1 MEARAVR
8 IEELE
13 RCVLRAVV
21 NNPQLFW
28 SLSGMLRSRD
38 FSVPRHRMAWEALRA
53 GAAVPE
59 LDLDGPPVSAE
70 EAREAARQVQVLS
83 RLRDVRALS
92 QEALRFLSDGAAAD
106 PERFLAEFVRRA
118 CLCAIPRP
126 ESVTLSAEEW
136 MSRGLERIEARA
148 TGASRRLDLG
158 FAGLSEGLSPEPG
171 HLIIV
176 AGETGKGKTALA
188 LNLAVKLG
196 VVQGVPVL
204 YVNTEMSW
212 EELAIRLYAILSGVS
227 VSRLR
232 KGEVTAQE
240 MGELRRLRF
249 ELAPQAKLW
258 ITDSLPWADVSEV
271 AALARQGAAVA
282 GIKVLIVDWV
292 QRLEQR
298 DPRREPWQLMIDAA
312 KMLKSL
318 AQELSVLTIAVAQLT
333 EDHRL
338 ALSRGMSREADG
350 EVHLYQLDGQ
360 GEASHVLE
368 VIKARHA
375 PTGTRIPLIMNRA
388 TLEFFELGPEQ
399 VEEVGQSGR
408 KEPGNR
414 RRNRT

>member
-1 MEARAVR
+1 VLGRA
-8 IEELE
+8 EELE
-13 RCVLRAVV
+13 RTVLRAVLS
-21 NNPQLFW
+21 NPQLFW
-28 SLSGMLRSRD
+28 SLSGALRSRD

-53 GAAVPE
+53 GTAVPD
-59 LDLDGPPVSAE
+59 LGLDGPPVSAE
-70 EAREAARQVQVLS
+70 EAREAARQVQMLS
-83 RLRDVRALS
+83 RLRDVKALAQQALRALS
-92 QEALRFLSDGAAAD
+92 DGNGVDPQE
-106 PERFLAEFVRRA
+106 FLADFVRRA

-126 ESVTLSAEEW
+126 EAVTLSAEEW

-148 TGASRRLDLG
+148 SGASRCLDLG

-171 HLIIV
+171 HLIIL

-196 VVQGVPVL
+196 VAQGIPVL

-232 KGEVTAQE
+232 KGEVTGQE

-249 ELAPQAKLW
+249 EVAPQAKLW

-271 AALARQGAAVA
+271 AALARQGVAVA
-282 GIKVLIVDWV
+282 GIKVVIVDWV

-298 DPRREPWQLMIDAA
+298 DPRKESWQLLVDAA

-318 AQELSVLTIAVAQLT
+318 AQELSVLVVAVAQLT
-333 EDHRL
+333 DEHRL

-350 EVHLYQLDGQ
+350 EVHLYEAEGEGQ
-360 GEASHVLE
+360 ASHILE

-388 TLEFFELGPEQ
+388 TLEFFELAPEEGAQ
-399 VEEVGQSGR
+399 ASR
-408 KEPGNR
+408 KDGGGR
-414 RRNRT
+414 RRRAGAGEGSE